1 MSEGPYKVQEL
12 TDAERQAFLRGGFQA
27 LGRPLKPD
35 HRKMLVD
42 GFELKGWFE
51 MTCRDARSGE
61 VEWEHKQD
69 NIITDFGRSE
79 FWSFGWTPLQL
90 GFAPSTETPN
100 LMRTTLLTD
109 GSQTFS
115 YGTSIAATVTPSTYT
130 RTYGPVTFAQPG
142 SNRTLGTLF
151 TAYYT
156 GTVVSANLGV
166 YYCWSYALLTPP
178 KTQTTTQTIELI
190 YKMSINPIY

>member
-69 NIITDFGRSE
+69 NIITDYGRSE
-79 FWSFGWTPLQL
+79 FWGFGWAPMQL

-100 LMRTTLLTD
+100 LLRTSILTD
-109 GSQTFS
+109 GNQAFA
-115 YGTSIAATVTPSTYT
+115 YGTSITAVVTPSTYT
-130 RTYGPVTFAQPG
+130 RTYGPVTFGQPG